1 MMSDST
7 TMGAN
12 AILNTKAEPGAANT
26 TFWGLL
32 LARNRYKSGFSQIT
46 SNQLDTTR
54 DTKYNMNGGDNPM
67 SKWKKQSKESCPYP
81 RTYDSMNCVRY

>member
-1 MMSDST
+1 MLQTRRSEAYFS
-7 TMGAN
+7 
-12 AILNTKAEPGAANT
+12 PGT
-26 TFWGLL
+26 DI
-32 LARNRYKSGFSQIT
+32 KVDFSQIT

-67 SKWKKQSKESCPYP
+67 SKWEKQSKESCPYP